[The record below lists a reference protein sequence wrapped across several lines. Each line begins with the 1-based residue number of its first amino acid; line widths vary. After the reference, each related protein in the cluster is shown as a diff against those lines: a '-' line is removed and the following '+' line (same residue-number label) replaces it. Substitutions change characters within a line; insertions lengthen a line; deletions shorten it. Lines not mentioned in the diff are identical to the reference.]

1 MSDGIGDVPHYLGR
15 GGGHD
20 ACRVN
25 PPPALDI
32 SGLAVRYGDTLAVD
46 GLDLVVPAGQTV
58 ALLGPNGAGKSTIV
72 NAVLGLLHPSAGRIR
87 VLDRTPQE
95 AIRAGGVGAMLQH
108 GGLPSETR
116 VGEVIDLVRRSFGR
130 AGEATAW
137 PLDDLA
143 ATAGI
148 DGLLG
153 RQVDALSGGQRQRV
167 LLALALAGEPPLLLL
182 DEPTSAMDA
191 EGRRAFWTTMRGLA
205 GRGHTVVFAT
215 HHLAEADAVADRV
228 VVVAGGRVVADGSAA
243 QIKAGVAARRI
254 SFTAVPDREF
264 DELPAVRDSSRQGS
278 TLTLTTTDAEAT
290 LRALLA
296 DGVPLPD
303 LEVYG
308 ASLED
313 AVLALT
319 SPTTTIGAGR

>member
-1 MSDGIGDVPHYLGR
+1 MSDGIGDVPHYLR
-15 GGGHD
+15 PGGGHD

-58 ALLGPNGAGKSTIV
+58 ALLGSNGAGKSTIV

-87 VLDRTPQE
+87 VLDRAPQE

-108 GGLPSETR
+108 GGLPSEAR
-116 VGEVIDLVRRSFGR
+116 VGEVIELVRRSFP
-130 AGEATAW
+130 TAW
-137 PLDDLA
+137 PLDDLVG
-143 ATAGI
+143 TAGI
-148 DGLLG
+148 EGLLE
-153 RQVDALSGGQRQRV
+153 RRVDALSGGQRQRV

-254 SFTAVPDREF
+254 SFSAVPGREF
-264 DELPAVRDSSRQGS
+264 GELPAVRDSSRQGS
-278 TLTLTTTDAEAT
+278 TLTLTTADAEAT